1 MYRLIK
7 IIGIVF
13 ILFLVLLF
21 IPISALDKNMG
32 GAYGTV
38 DQHDFID
45 NFFGNITAS
54 ANLRRSY
61 PAMPIRGNNPV
72 SAEKE
77 ELGRLL
83 YFDPILSG
91 DNTISC
97 AHCHHPDLG
106 FTDNRALSMGRGG
119 SGIGKDR
126 KGGQVLRR
134 GSPTIWNS
142 AYNHLQFWDGRAD
155 DLEHQAS
162 FPIQDMKEMAQ
173 DKDEL
178 VQELLQVPEY
188 VQLFN
193 EVFDNSAGPALTFEN
208 ITFAIAAFE
217 RTIIANNSRFDKYT
231 QGDHLALSRSERH
244 GLNLFRSL
252 KTRCF
257 ECHNFPTFNNPDFK
271 VVGVPD
277 INDQEPDL
285 GRAEIAGK
293 GYERAFKVPTLRNI
307 ALTAP
312 YMHNGIFQ
320 TLEEV
325 IDFYAA
331 GGGAA
336 HGFKPA
342 TLDDKIRKFEL
353 STDERK
359 DMVAFLHALTDES
372 NKPVIPDKVPS
383 GLPVVPSL
391 ENQSIELA
399 GHTYEFEKP
408 EQVNLKREG

>member
-1 MYRLIK
+1 M
-7 IIGIVF
+7 
-13 ILFLVLLF
+13 
-21 IPISALDKNMG
+21 
-32 GAYGTV
+32 
-38 DQHDFID
+38 
-45 NFFGNITAS
+45 
-54 ANLRRSY
+54 
-61 PAMPIRGNNPV
+61 
-72 SAEKE
+72 
-77 ELGRLL
+77 
-83 YFDPILSG
+83 
-91 DNTISC
+91 
-97 AHCHHPDLG
+97 
-106 FTDNRALSMGRGG
+106 
-119 SGIGKDR
+119 
-126 KGGQVLRR
+126 
-134 GSPTIWNS
+134 
-142 AYNHLQFWDGRAD
+142 
-155 DLEHQAS
+155 
-162 FPIQDMKEMAQ
+162 
-173 DKDEL
+173 
-178 VQELLQVPEY
+178 
-188 VQLFN
+188 
-193 EVFDNSAGPALTFEN
+193 FDNSAGPALTFEN

-320 TLEEV
+320 TLEEG

-399 GHTYEFEKP
+399 GHT
-408 EQVNLKREG
+408 

>member
-1 MYRLIK
+1 
-7 IIGIVF
+7 
-13 ILFLVLLF
+13 
-21 IPISALDKNMG
+21 MG

-54 ANLRRSY
+54 ASLRRSY

-162 FPIQDMKEMAQ
+162 FPIQDMTEMAQ

-193 EVFDNSAGPALTFEN
+193 EVFGNRLGPALTF
-208 ITFAIAAFE
+208 
-217 RTIIANNSRFDKYT
+217 
-231 QGDHLALSRSERH
+231 
-244 GLNLFRSL
+244 
-252 KTRCF
+252 
-257 ECHNFPTFNNPDFK
+257 
-271 VVGVPD
+271 
-277 INDQEPDL
+277 
-285 GRAEIAGK
+285 
-293 GYERAFKVPTLRNI
+293 
-307 ALTAP
+307 
-312 YMHNGIFQ
+312 
-320 TLEEV
+320 
-325 IDFYAA
+325 
-331 GGGAA
+331 
-336 HGFKPA
+336 
-342 TLDDKIRKFEL
+342 
-353 STDERK
+353 
-359 DMVAFLHALTDES
+359 
-372 NKPVIPDKVPS
+372 
-383 GLPVVPSL
+383 
-391 ENQSIELA
+391 
-399 GHTYEFEKP
+399 
-408 EQVNLKREG
+408 